1 MSSVNFFKSVYGQ
14 PEPEETDL
22 VSVLKGIKNGSFK
35 EQVEKYRKAK
45 ADNSP
50 EAEKLKTSLSAFTPS
65 GTFNGSRTTDNLL
78 RYSQVVHLDL
88 DKVPSE
94 LMESTKDALTTDPS
108 VLGLFLSPSSNGYKV
123 FVKVDSPKS
132 MHKDAFNQ
140 VREHFLAL
148 TGLSPKIFDTSVK
161 DLPRPCFVSYDP
173 EAFINEDAEVFVVEQ
188 SIIYNKTSTPTPIFA
203 STCTGNITF
212 PLKTAQEVW
221 DFTNERYQY
230 SFIEGERDNFV
241 FGYACNCC
249 AWGIDKQDALN
260 HALQFAQQGFGCGEI
275 ERKIEQGYDGRR
287 VFGELLRPENQS
299 QPLQNFT
306 TSESSHKIVNP
317 CFPETVYDYLPPLLK
332 KACGYY
338 EEGREK
344 DVFLLSA
351 LTAISGCCNGIYT
364 LIHSKKVYPNLC
376 SLITAPPASKKGT
389 LRDARPLL
397 KSFQFQ
403 PKQSVSIDLGLEEV
417 SEYEPRV
424 WIGADTSTA
433 ALNGILNANNS
444 GGVLW
449 STELKTLR
457 NALKQDFGNYT
468 SSLLKTFHNEPIEVN
483 RKGSNGKPEQLNI
496 ENPKFSI
503 LFSGVED
510 DSKWLMQNRDS
521 GLTSRFMI
529 YSFDEPDLEWI
540 DMFETDDV
548 EDFLA
553 PISDSLAERI
563 YAYGM
568 YSSKFKFQSQ
578 QRIKHGNVFSD
589 LLKDNAEYQ
598 DVVKRTGVMVAK
610 LAMTL
615 SVVRGVEA
623 AQDGVVWC
631 HEEDFQSAMR
641 MAVEVLF
648 VHFKNEV
655 LKYGSRST
663 TWTNQNTIEFVRPHM
678 STEFASANAFKVAE
692 KLGVTLSIRQMQ
704 THLKQAE
711 ERGIVRKVKQGIY
724 RYA

>member
-1 MSSVNFFKSVYGQ
+1 MHQVNFFKSIFGQ

-22 VSVLKGIKNGSFK
+22 VSVLKGIKDGSFK
-35 EQVEKYRKAK
+35 EEVERYRKAK

-65 GTFNGSRTTDNLL
+65 GTFNGSRTADNLL
-78 RYSQVVHLDL
+78 RYSQIVHLDL

-94 LMESTKDALTTDPS
+94 LMASTKDALTKDPC

-148 TGLSPKIFDTSVK
+148 TGLSTKIFDSSVK

-173 EAFINEDAEVFVVEQ
+173 EAYINEDAEVFVVEPMLD
-188 SIIYNKTSTPTPIFA
+188 NKTSTPTPTFS
-203 STCTGNITF
+203 STSTGNITF

-249 AWGIDKQDALN
+249 AWGIEKQDALN
-260 HALQFAQQGFGCGEI
+260 HALQFAQQGFGSGEI
-275 ERKIEQGYDGRR
+275 EKKIEQGYDGRR

-299 QPLQNFT
+299 QVLQNFT

-332 KACGYY
+332 KACDYY
-338 EEGREK
+338 EKGRER

-433 ALNGILNANNS
+433 ALNGILNANSS

-563 YAYGM
+563 HAVGM
-568 YSSKFKFQSQ
+568 NSSKFKFQSQ
-578 QRIKHGNVFSD
+578 QRIKHGKVFSD
-589 LLKDNAEYQ
+589 LLKDNVEYQ
-598 DVVKRTGVMVAK
+598 DVVKRTGAMVAK

-615 SVVRGVEA
+615 SVVRGIEA
-623 AQDGVVWC
+623 DQDGVVWC

-648 VHFKNEV
+648 VHFQNEV

-711 ERGIVRKVKQGIY
+711 ERGIVRKIKQGIY